1 MDKDINKINIK
12 EIDTNRQKRKENKI
26 SMSQSQSMS
35 NVVDAAG
42 SGPDQSLKVED
53 FQNTLRV
60 GAEQKKPKRIQEVD
74 PYEHI

>member
-35 NVVDAAG
+35 NVVDASG

-53 FQNTLRV
+53 F
-60 GAEQKKPKRIQEVD
+60 
-74 PYEHI
+74 